1 MAMVK
6 SFNRL
11 ALLVPTEILEETTPQ
26 DRAKVISKYI
36 KIALRC
42 YKLRNYNSLKAIL
55 AGLHSGPV
63 HRLEKTWKH
72 VSTDRTRTLDQ
83 LTRLMSEEDN
93 CILYREDLELQWS
106 THTPCIPFLGYFL
119 TQVVFVDS
127 FHELRGKRAP
137 LVAQQSTTVYTELSA
152 ITVSMAPTYPE
163 DVSATNKGSADHPDG
178 SSTGKTNEPSCVLR
192 TNSGS
197 WEQYMR
203 HQKHFGESHPLQR
216 HRTMSEK
223 YTPRDRLLDSSR
235 GSSPDLDGAIPSH
248 TLRRRGGET
257 VPLLIGEVVGTGD
270 LALHLQKMQLNS
282 LGCCASVESRAAIRE
297 LIRTAKLNTEAE
309 SYKLSCKREPAQL

>member
-1 MAMVK
+1 M
-6 SFNRL
+6 L
-11 ALLVPTEILEETTPQ
+11 
-26 DRAKVISKYI
+26 
-36 KIALRC
+36 
-42 YKLRNYNSLKAIL
+42 
-55 AGLHSGPV
+55 
-63 HRLEKTWKH
+63 
-72 VSTDRTRTLDQ
+72 RTLDQ

-127 FHELRGKRAP
+127 FHELRGQRAP

-216 HRTMSEK
+216 HRTMSER

-235 GSSPDLDGAIPSH
+235 GSSPDSDGAIPSH

-270 LALHLQKMQLNS
+270 LALHLHKMQLNS